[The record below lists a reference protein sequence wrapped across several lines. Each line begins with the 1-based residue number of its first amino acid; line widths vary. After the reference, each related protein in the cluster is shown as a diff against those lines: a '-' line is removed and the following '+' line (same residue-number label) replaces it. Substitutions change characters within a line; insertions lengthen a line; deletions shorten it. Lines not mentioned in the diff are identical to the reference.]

1 MRRIAPLMLVMA
13 ALLLPLGLGC
23 TDSATNNN
31 PKAETKDKSVKPIEG
46 TKDKGK
52 ALTPGSA

>member
-1 MRRIAPLMLVMA
+1 MLVMA